1 MIASVT
7 VAIRITDESGL
18 KSVEVTRQSSKARE
32 ALQDALTETLSSVVG
47 VTVPVHLPPA
57 PEPPPVRAH
66 APAPGKR
73 RRNRGD
79 NVPSTESGV

>member
-7 VAIRITDESGL
+7 VAIRVTDESGL

-47 VTVPVHLPPA
+47 VAVPVILPPVPESQLPAPSKPRRKRGTVPS
-57 PEPPPVRAH
+57 
-66 APAPGKR
+66 
-73 RRNRGD
+73 
-79 NVPSTESGV
+79 VPSQQSGV